1 MFLFFCYFTLCTFS
15 VQSEVLR
22 VKIETHSEGVKG
34 NCTVEDK
41 QGFIKVCQSLCM
53 KLRKTK

>member
-22 VKIETHSEGVKG
+22 VKSETHSEGVKG
-34 NCTVEDK
+34 NCTEDK